1 MTLTA
6 TLTTAL
12 TGLNVSQHA
21 LSVTANNIANAST
34 PGFSRKRE
42 QQETVILDGVGRG
55 AMIADT
61 ERIVDR
67 WIDAQARQQSVQA
80 GRSTAIREVQERLQ
94 ATVFGGPADAGS
106 NLSGLLG
113 RLSRALETAANSPDR
128 SAPRLDI
135 VNRALDLTA
144 RLASDSRAIQTIRR
158 DVDQQI
164 RETVDQINRDLAG
177 LHALNTEVARGAGGP
192 ELFDRRDRLLRSL
205 AENIDLTIS
214 EGSDGTVAVTTR
226 GGVEL
231 IGSEPRALS
240 YTPAATVVEATV
252 FGPIRVTQTRFIDS
266 TTGEPVAGAPSD
278 VLVTGGVRSTLSPEL
293 IADSIADDDQTIV
306 SYLRGGRLQGLLEAR
321 DEILPEIQD
330 QLNELADQL
339 RYRLNAA
346 HNAAVPYPLPGTLT
360 GSRTDLSG
368 FAAATRDG
376 TAYLAV
382 VDRSDGTSLA
392 TIAVDLAAA
401 ADETALA
408 TQIQADL
415 GALGTAS
422 IGAGGNL
429 VISLTDPDHG
439 LALAEGDSRVVVAD
453 AAGHVRDYGF
463 AHYFGLN
470 DLLESGSGGP
480 TSLTVR
486 ADIVADPALVSNVQ
500 LDVTTGPPLTST
512 AGGQGDRRGLQA
524 LASALDTPVDTVA
537 RGRLAASRVTL
548 GDYASDMI
556 AVAASQAASSIDL
569 AESDQALLGQL
580 DTRRSTVSGVNMDE
594 ELSRLILFQ
603 KAYTVSARIIAITNA
618 LFDELVQLGR

>member
-6 TLTTAL
+6 TLSTAL

-42 QQETVILDGVGRG
+42 QQETVILEGVGRG
-55 AMIADT
+55 ATIADT
-61 ERIVDR
+61 QRIVDR
-67 WIDAQARQQSVQA
+67 WVDAQARQLSVQA

-135 VNRALDLTA
+135 VNRTLDLTA
-144 RLASDSRAIQTIRR
+144 RLASDSRSIQTIRR

-164 RETVDQINRDLAG
+164 RETVDQINRDLTS
-177 LHALNTEVARGAGGP
+177 LHALNTEVARSGGSP
-192 ELFDRRDRLLRSL
+192 ELFDRRDKLLRSL
-205 AENIDLTIS
+205 AENIDLTVS
-214 EGSDGTVAVTTR
+214 EGSEGTIAATTR

-231 IGSEPRALS
+231 LGTEPRALS
-240 YTPAATVVEATV
+240 YTAAATVGEETV
-252 FGPIRVTQTRFIDS
+252 FGPIRVTASRFIDPA
-266 TTGEPVAGAPSD
+266 TGEPVSGARSD
-278 VLVTGGVRSTLSPEL
+278 VLVTGGVRSILSPEL
-293 IADSIADDDQTIV
+293 VADSIADDQQTIV

-321 DEILPEIQD
+321 DRILPEIQD

-339 RYRLNAA
+339 RYRLDAA
-346 HNAAVPYPLPGTLT
+346 HNAAVPYPLPGALT

-368 FAAATRDG
+368 FATATRSG

-382 VDRSDGTSLA
+382 VDRSTGTSLA
-392 TIAVDLAAA
+392 TIAIDLAAA

-408 TQIQADL
+408 AQIQADL

-429 VISLTDPDHG
+429 VISLADPNHG

-470 DLLESGSGGP
+470 DLLQSGSGGP
-480 TSLTVR
+480 TTLTVR
-486 ADIVADPALVSNVQ
+486 SDIVADPTLVSNVQ
-500 LDVTTGPPLTST
+500 LDVTLGPPLDSA
-512 AGGQGDRRGLQA
+512 AGSSGDRRGLQG
-524 LASALDTPVDTVA
+524 LAAALDTPVETVT

-548 GDYASDMI
+548 ADYASDLI
-556 AVAASQAASSIDL
+556 AVAASAAASSIDL
-569 AESDQALLGQL
+569 AESDSVMLGQL
-580 DTRRSTVSGVNMDE
+580 DARRSTVSGVNMDE

-603 KAYTVSARIIAITNA
+603 KAYTVSARIIAITNE